1 MVMLNKEQT
10 EGGLIFCLPLEL
22 KINNAAIAKLQCQ
35 LKVYHGPVTLHVHP
49 AREFL
54 HCKKGPVVD
63 DNGEIVTLLDPDID
77 KKYVI
82 ADKDLDL
89 YFALNNEGMLNDE
102 SVFVEIVPFSMA
114 RYRI

>member
-1 MVMLNKEQT
+1 MLNKEQT

-35 LKVYHGPVTLHVHP
+35 LKVCQESVTLHVHP

-54 HCKKGPVVD
+54 HCRKGPVVD
-63 DNGEIVTLLDPDID
+63 DNGEIVTHLDPDID
-77 KKYVI
+77 KKFVI
-82 ADKDLDL
+82 SERDINL
-89 YFALNNEGMLNDE
+89 YFALKNEGMLDDE